1 MRVIAPSSE
10 EEMVATFLRG
20 ELDSSRFGP
29 ALHRALERA
38 GASTRVVRQPLLD
51 DDRENLLR
59 LGLLDEL
66 RAYVRREGLFGGFPD
81 DVCWQR
87 VAVTPEELGSVRYIR
102 YDYWIELSGGSR
114 LATDA
119 ARRIRAGSES
129 FGVSNAGFRELAV
142 ELADGAAMSELI
154 MVTAGGSSSLVVL
167 EGHARLTALALRP
180 DVVPPELVVLC
191 GTSTAMTRW
200 WLW

>member
-10 EEMVATFLRG
+10 AEVVAIFLRG
-20 ELDSSRFGP
+20 ELEASRFGP
-29 ALHRALERA
+29 ALTRALQRA
-38 GASTRVVRQPLLD
+38 GASARVVTQPRLD
-51 DDRENLLR
+51 DDAENGLR

-87 VAVTPEELGSVRYIR
+87 VALSPEELASVRYIR

-119 ARRIRAGSES
+119 ARRIGAGIET
-129 FGVSNAGFRELAV
+129 FGVSNDGFRELAD
-142 ELADGAAMSELI
+142 ELVNGARMSELI
-154 MVTAGGSSSLVVL
+154 LVTAGGSSSPVVL

-180 DVVPPELVVLC
+180 DAVPPELVVLC
-191 GTSTAMTRW
+191 GTSTAMTHW